1 MNYYQ
6 LTTGLD
12 DSDSGEDDV
21 STRFNDREALQ
32 QNVMKNDEKHVTT
45 PQEPLQHA
53 VTKCLSANTIEDIN
67 REYAKNINGQQEVKE
82 QVSGNEVVL
91 RRKKSSNNQNKSSNY
106 THRASQRFSRLLEG
120 VSSLVPSFSGPR
132 HSEKNEEPRP
142 EDNNVEE
149 NLSLPYWVEATQNI
163 QKVDVF

>member
-21 STRFNDREALQ
+21 STRFSDREALQ

-91 RRKKSSNNQNKSSNY
+91 RRKKSSNNQNISFLKSP
-106 THRASQRFSRLLEG
+106 L
-120 VSSLVPSFSGPR
+120 
-132 HSEKNEEPRP
+132 
-142 EDNNVEE
+142 
-149 NLSLPYWVEATQNI
+149 I
-163 QKVDVF
+163 